1 MADQQAGQ
9 SVQHSFQVPK
19 RLVKTPEDLDKWPTS
34 QVVADYSQHM
44 SSILGVVLQINH
56 TLEHIWSR
64 RPGSHAGESDPQD

>member
-19 RLVKTPEDLDKWPTS
+19 RLVKTPEDLDKWATS
-34 QVVADYSQHM
+34 QVVAEYSQHM

-64 RPGSHAGESDPQD
+64 RPGSRAGGV